1 MHAFLDGNK
10 RMAALA
16 ALIFLEINGAE
27 ALPEPDALACGR
39 CQRDVQRRSYRL
51 DAGPGAPVAQG
62 TEQRTS
68 KSNSRCCTQL

>member
-27 ALPEPDALACGR
+27 ALPEPDALEEAT
-39 CQRDVQRRSYRL
+39 L
-51 DAGPGAPVAQG
+51 AVAAS
-62 TEQRTS
+62 EMS
-68 KSNSRCCTQL
+68 KDDLTDWMQQA

>member
-27 ALPEPDALACGR
+27 ALPEPDALEEAT
-39 CQRDVQRRSYRL
+39 L
-51 DAGPGAPVAQG
+51 AVAAS
-62 TEQRTS
+62 EMS
-68 KSNSRCCTQL
+68 KDDLTDWMQAQARP